1 MASMAAS
8 PLTRLLPVF
17 ALLLALGLAGCGPTI
32 DSRAVAPNNKDR
44 RFAFMVP
51 ETELAKYSAARHA
64 EHPVQGIDV
73 SKYQGNIDWQA
84 VREFRRPLCLDQ
96 GDRRR

>member
-8 PLTRLLPVF
+8 PFTRFLPVA
-17 ALLLALGLAGCGPTI
+17 ALLSALGVGLAGCGPTI
-32 DSRAVAPNNKDR
+32 DSRAMAPNNKDR

-51 ETELAKYSAARHA
+51 ETELAKYSAARHV
-64 EHPVQGIDV
+64 EHPIQGIDV

-84 VREFRRPLCLDQ
+84 VRNSGVRFAWIKAT
-96 GDRRR
+96 